1 MLTSSIAR
9 LAPPSARRAAIEAWE
24 PGGWPIDCVAGRR
37 RIRCASR
44 RSKSEIPAQSM
55 YRFTFLLCYSANAR
69 SSRGLCFARKRA
81 GLPLRISV
89 IGCGYV
95 GLVTGA
101 CLSEIGH
108 HVTCTDNDDSKIQ
121 ILNRGKLPIYEPHLD
136 LLIERNVREGR
147 LKFTADPGAAV
158 RESDVVFICVGTP
171 PLENGDAD
179 LSAIDNVARM
189 IAAEAGGSKLV
200 VEKSTV
206 PAQTGQELKRA
217 LSVYSRKSGAN
228 FTVASNPEFLREG
241 TAVNDFLHPDRI
253 VIGVDDDAA
262 AKKLREIYAPILDRK
277 FKCPA
282 HQDKCPVASAPAFV
296 TTTVNSA
303 ELIKHASNSFLALK
317 ISFANALAD
326 MCDQLGAYVQE
337 VTAAVGMDPRIGPQ
351 FLQAGLGFGGFCLPK
366 DVQAFIRLAE
376 RVGIDFTLLKA
387 AEQVNRQRIELLLA
401 KARKALWV
409 LKGKKIALL
418 GLAFKPNTDD
428 IRFSPAIEAAK
439 RFMAEGASLH
449 AFDPQAMEKTRKAL
463 PQISLAKNPYEAVK
477 DVDAVIIATE
487 WDEFRK
493 LDWKRVYNEMARP
506 LVLDARNFLVPSEM
520 RALGFEYHSFG
531 RPE

>member
-1 MLTSSIAR
+1 
-9 LAPPSARRAAIEAWE
+9 
-24 PGGWPIDCVAGRR
+24 
-37 RIRCASR
+37 
-44 RSKSEIPAQSM
+44 
-55 YRFTFLLCYSANAR
+55 
-69 SSRGLCFARKRA
+69 
-81 GLPLRISV
+81 LRISV

-101 CLSEIGH
+101 CFAEIGH
-108 HVTCTDNDDSKIQ
+108 QVTCTDNDESKIVT
-121 ILNRGKLPIYEPHLD
+121 LRAGKLPIYEPHLD
-136 LLIERNVREGR
+136 VLVARNISEGR
-147 LKFTADPGAAV
+147 LHFTSNAGEAV
-158 RESDVVFICVGTP
+158 RSSEAVFICVGTP

-189 IAAEAGGSKLV
+189 IATEGGGPKLV

-217 LSVYSRKSGAN
+217 LDVYSRKSGTN

-253 VIGVDDDAA
+253 VVGVDESAA
-262 AKKLREIYAPILDRK
+262 AKKLREIYAPILDKK
-277 FKCPA
+277 FNCPA
-282 HQDKCPVASAPAFV
+282 HDGKCPDSPPPVFV
-296 TTTVNSA
+296 VTTVNSA

-317 ISFANALAD
+317 ISFANSLAD
-326 MCDQLGAYVQE
+326 MCDQLGADVQE

-387 AEQVNRQRIELLLA
+387 AEQVNKQRIDLLLA

-428 IRFSPAIEAAK
+428 IRFSPAIDVAR
-439 RFMAEGASLH
+439 RFLAEGANLH
-449 AFDPQAMEKTRKAL
+449 AYDPQAMEKTRKLL
-463 PQISLAKNPYEAVK
+463 PEISLAKNPYELVH
-477 DVDAVIIATE
+477 DADAAIIATE
-487 WDEFRK
+487 WDEFK
-493 LDWKRVYNEMARP
+493 CLDWKRVHNEMARP
-506 LVLDARNFLVPSEM
+506 LVIDARNVLNPAEM
-520 RALGFEYHSFG
+520 KSLGFEYYSFG
-531 RPE
+531 R

>member
-1 MLTSSIAR
+1 
-9 LAPPSARRAAIEAWE
+9 
-24 PGGWPIDCVAGRR
+24 
-37 RIRCASR
+37 
-44 RSKSEIPAQSM
+44 
-55 YRFTFLLCYSANAR
+55 
-69 SSRGLCFARKRA
+69 
-81 GLPLRISV
+81 LRISV

-101 CLSEIGH
+101 CFAEIGH
-108 HVTCTDNDDSKIQ
+108 QVTCTDNDDSKIVT
-121 ILNRGKLPIYEPHLD
+121 LRAGKLPIYEPHLD
-136 LLIERNVREGR
+136 ALVQRNISEGR
-147 LKFTADPGAAV
+147 LHFTSDAGQAV
-158 RESDVVFICVGTP
+158 RSSEAVFICVGTP
-171 PLENGDAD
+171 PLDNGDAD

-189 IAAEAGGSKLV
+189 IATEGGGPKLV

-217 LSVYSRKSGAN
+217 LDVYSRKSGTN

-253 VIGVDDDAA
+253 VVGVDEPAA
-262 AKKLREIYAPILDRK
+262 AKKLREIYAPILDKK
-277 FKCPA
+277 FHCPA
-282 HQDKCPVASAPAFV
+282 HHGRCPDSPPPAFV
-296 TTTVNSA
+296 VTTVNSA

-317 ISFANALAD
+317 ISFANSLAD
-326 MCDQLGAYVQE
+326 MCDQLGADVQE

-387 AEQVNRQRIELLLA
+387 AEQVNKQRIDLLLA

-428 IRFSPAIEAAK
+428 IRFSPAIDAAR
-439 RFMAEGASLH
+439 RFLAEGANLR
-449 AFDPQAMEKTRKAL
+449 AYDPQAMEKTRKLL
-463 PQISLAKNPYEAVK
+463 PEISFAKNPYELVNEA
-477 DVDAVIIATE
+477 DAAIIATE
-487 WDEFRK
+487 WDEFK
-493 LDWKRVYNEMARP
+493 CLDWKRVHNEMARP
-506 LVLDARNFLVPSEM
+506 LVIDARNVLNPAEM
-520 RALGFEYHSFG
+520 KSLGFEYYSFG
-531 RPE
+531 R